1 MTVLNDSD
9 LQHLF
14 RQPSTLGSLFVI
26 IWLIWRMRMILL
38 VVLTWSFYF
47 IVRADADV
55 RLERIVRILLRYVEV
70 DRQHQILDLLRG

>member
-26 IWLIWRMRMILL
+26 VWLIWRMRVILL
-38 VVLTWSFYF
+38 VVLTWPFYL

-55 RLERIVRILLRYVEV
+55 RLERIARILLRYMEV
-70 DRQHQILDLLRG
+70 DHQY